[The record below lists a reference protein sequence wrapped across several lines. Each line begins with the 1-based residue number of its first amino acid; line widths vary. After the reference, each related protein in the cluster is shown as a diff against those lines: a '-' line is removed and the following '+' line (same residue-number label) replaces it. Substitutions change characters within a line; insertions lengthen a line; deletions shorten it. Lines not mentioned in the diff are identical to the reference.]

1 MHQERHEKDQET
13 ERTHPEPEPQLE
25 DDILV
30 IDIVYHVKGP
40 LDHRKEKDSEPQA
53 DVPDIAEGLKPY
65 GVERKDLPLI
75 AERAAGNARL
85 IGNNP
90 RPANAKLILEMLE
103 ASYN

>member
-1 MHQERHEKDQET
+1 MYAEVAMILGESTTQTPWPLAEKASH
-13 ERTHPEPEPQLE
+13 RMSALLK
-25 DDILV
+25 DI
-30 IDIVYHVKGP
+30 
-40 LDHRKEKDSEPQA
+40 R
-53 DVPDIAEGLKPY
+53 IAEGLKPY